1 VTATIPDVDL
11 HDLEFAPE
19 QPCEINRCWTHAD
32 SAGPGVAL
40 LVCTMTCCTLSAPV
54 CDQHVPVVSEW
65 IARGCSVSCL
75 RHGGV
80 ATTDCNMRLVPI
92 R

>member
-1 VTATIPDVDL
+1 MTATIPDVDL
-11 HDLEFAPE
+11 QDLEFAPE

-32 SAGPGVAL
+32 SAFPGVAL

-54 CDQHVPVVSEW
+54 CAPHVPVVTGW
-65 IARGCSVSCL
+65 IVRGFSVSCD
-75 RHGGV
+75 RHGGT
-80 ATTDCNMRLVPI
+80 ATGCDMRLVPI